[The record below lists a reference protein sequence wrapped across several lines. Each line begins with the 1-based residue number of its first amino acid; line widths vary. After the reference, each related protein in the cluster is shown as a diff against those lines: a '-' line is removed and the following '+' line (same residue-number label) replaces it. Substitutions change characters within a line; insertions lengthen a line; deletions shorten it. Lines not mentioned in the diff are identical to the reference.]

1 MKLSGWKESQNTNE
15 GDMIWFVNTLREI
28 DLKVL
33 NYKTWYFNKYPRAN
47 VICRKRQFAILM
59 RRFQRYFPYEY
70 DFVPYT
76 LILPDEYKFVKRH
89 MSHKADKP
97 MIAKPSRG
105 KGGEGIFFVKNYK
118 EIKLEES
125 RDTELV
131 LQDYIENPLLID
143 DKKFDFRMYLLI
155 SGVDTMKAY
164 LAFEGMAR
172 FCTED
177 YCLPALKNNNE
188 EESKDNLMGHLT
200 NYSLNKTSSKY
211 KLRENFMNSNDGNK
225 RLLSSMFNTLKIVK
239 GVDIE
244 DLKSELKDIATK
256 IVFALQPF
264 LINSFHNE
272 MGIGSETNQ
281 NCFHIFGID
290 ILLDQKHKPWL
301 LEINWFPSFSI
312 FQEITEIDP
321 VDGTEHKTRR
331 VSEFDKYLKSLIL
344 KDAIEIIKDKE
355 IPQGNVFEQVFPPQE
370 FENEY
375 SSPQKNC
382 HSSTQK
388 IATRCFIFIF

>member
-1 MKLSGWKESQNTNE
+1 MREVIKQSGWKESQNTNE
-15 GDMIWFVNTLREI
+15 GDMIWFVNPLRDI

-33 NYKTWYFNKYPRAN
+33 NYKPCYFNKYPRAN

-76 LILPDEYKFVKRH
+76 LILPDEHKFVKRH
-89 MSHKADKP
+89 MQTNGDKP

-118 EIKLEES
+118 EIKLDES
-125 RDTELV
+125 RATELV
-131 LQDYIENPLLID
+131 LQDYVDNPLLID

-155 SGVDTMKAY
+155 SGVETMKAY

-172 FCTED
+172 FCTEE
-177 YCLPALKNNNE
+177 YKLPTFRKDENE
-188 EESKDNLMGHLT
+188 DSKDNLMGHLT

-211 KLRENFMNSNDGNK
+211 KLRENFMTSNDGNK
-225 RLLSSMFNTLKIVK
+225 RLLSSMLNTLKK
-239 GVDIE
+239 AKEVDIE
-244 DLKSELKDIATK
+244 DLKNELKDIATK

-264 LINSFHNE
+264 LVNSFHNE
-272 MGIGSETNQ
+272 MGIGSDTNQ

-301 LEINWFPSFSI
+301 LEIN
-312 FQEITEIDP
+312 
-321 VDGTEHKTRR
+321 
-331 VSEFDKYLKSLIL
+331 
-344 KDAIEIIKDKE
+344 
-355 IPQGNVFEQVFPPQE
+355 
-370 FENEY
+370 
-375 SSPQKNC
+375 
-382 HSSTQK
+382 
-388 IATRCFIFIF
+388 